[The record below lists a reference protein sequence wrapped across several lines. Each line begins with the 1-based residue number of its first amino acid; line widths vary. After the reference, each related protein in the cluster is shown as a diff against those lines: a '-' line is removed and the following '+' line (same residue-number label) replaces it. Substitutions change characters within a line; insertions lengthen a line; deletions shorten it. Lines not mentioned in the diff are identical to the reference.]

1 MSLFPHSVSGS
12 DYNNALLRA
21 GLDEVKF
28 GVVLLDSELRAQFIN
43 RAFRR
48 MWRFPDAKAETKP
61 AFVALMYHGRDTRAY
76 DVPEQDLDAYI
87 AERVHHVQTCGAE
100 PRDLRL
106 RNGEVIRFQC
116 VALPD
121 GGRMLSYT
129 FVTDIVQRTDELE
142 VVHAALDTVNQGVI
156 LLDAQLNVRFAN
168 RAVRKLWGIS
178 AERLAQKPPFLD
190 LVRDTR
196 FRENYRVPDEAMD
209 DFVAS
214 RMAIV
219 RSGDARPVDVPL
231 SDGRTLRAQCT
242 MMPDGGRMLTY
253 TNVTDFVENTQLL
266 EHFANTDSL
275 TGIYNRRRCLELAD
289 IEWDRFQRY
298 QRPVSLLVFDIDR
311 FKAINDMHGHH
322 AGDLTIAHVSAIC
335 NDIKRTSDIAAR
347 IGGDE
352 FALLLPETES
362 SQAMVVAE
370 RLRAAVQQRLLAL
383 DNEMLEITLSIGLAQ
398 ATLSQPSITA
408 LMRAADEALYD
419 AKRRGRNR
427 ISLAA
432 ERPFED
438 IKHAAE

>member
-87 AERVHHVQTCGAE
+87 AERVHHVQICNAE

-142 VVHAALDTVNQGVI
+142 VVHAALDKVNQGVI
-156 LLDAQLNVRFAN
+156 LLDAHLNVRFAN

-196 FRENYRVPDEAMD
+196 FRENYRVPDEEMD

-219 RSGDARPVDVPL
+219 RSGDPRPVDVPL

-242 MMPDGGRMLTY
+242 VLPDGGRMLTY
-253 TNVTDFVENTQLL
+253 TNVTDFVETNQVL

-275 TGIYNRRRCLELAD
+275 TGIYNRRRFLELAD
-289 IEWDRFQRY
+289 AEWDRFQRY

-322 AGDLTIAHVSAIC
+322 AGDLTITHVSAIC

-427 ISLAA
+427 IALAP